1 MALWL
6 LTPVLDQLD
15 HPFWA
20 RSLNKEPVSVVAA
33 DEDEAR
39 EKAMTM
45 ENNDNAV
52 LRIPGVD
59 VPLSPWMDPMLVHAE
74 AFQLDLGPY

>member
-6 LTPVLDQLD
+6 LTPVFDHLD

-20 RSLNKEPVSVVAA
+20 RSLNKEPVSVVAD

-39 EKAMTM
+39 EKAMAM

-52 LRIPGVD
+52 LEVPGAD
-59 VPLSPWMDPMLVHAE
+59 VPLSPWKDPMLVYAE
-74 AFQLDLGPY
+74 VVQFDLGPY

>member
-1 MALWL
+1 MALWR

-20 RSLNKEPVSVVAA
+20 RSLNKEPVSVIA
-33 DEDEAR
+33 DNEDQAR
-39 EKAMTM
+39 ERAMAKG
-45 ENNDNAV
+45 NNDNAV

-59 VPLSPWMDPMLVHAE
+59 APLSPWMDPMLVHAE
-74 AFQLDLGPY
+74 AIQLDLGPY

>member
-1 MALWL
+1 MSIWR
-6 LTPVLDQLD
+6 LTPNPDRLD

-20 RSLNKEPVSVVAA
+20 RSLNKEPVSVIAT

-39 EKAMTM
+39 EKVMAM

-52 LRIPGVD
+52 LRVHKADI
-59 VPLSPWMDPMLVHAE
+59 PLSPWTNPMLVRAE
-74 AFQLDLGPY
+74 VIQFDLGRY